1 MDVSRGHLCVS
12 VRRGHRLQ
20 MFHVVSCDGL
30 FSSFLRRS
38 LFTSSSASAR
48 SDRLFS
54 HLASCFV
61 FFVPHFCV
69 GCWALCI
76 GVAVACAATDGDPA
90 TLEIILSRV
99 SARVRG
105 TVAPPPWCS
114 VCGVSTESA
123 GCKPRCSLYAFP
135 SIVALSVRAL
145 SLSVGPPTPRL
156 ARSERFPDEG
166 FYRSW
171 RRLCM
176 RRFAYSLIRF
186 VCCYC

>member
-76 GVAVACAATDGDPA
+76 GVAVACAVTDGEPT

-114 VCGVSTESA
+114 VCGVSTA
-123 GCKPRCSLYAFP
+123 PPVANRGVP
-135 SIVALSVRAL
+135 SMH
-145 SLSVGPPTPRL
+145 
-156 ARSERFPDEG
+156 F
-166 FYRSW
+166 
-171 RRLCM
+171 RRLWRCLCVRYPCPLAY
-176 RRFAYSLIRF
+176 RRHAWPVASDSLTKGSTGRGVGCACVASLIH
-186 VCCYC
+186 